1 MDRQR
6 QQILQQINKIMVKK
20 NPVEM
25 HSTHNDG
32 KSAIAERFIGTLKKN
47 VYKYVTSILKNV
59 YIHKLNDIDY
69 KYKNP
74 CHRTIKM
81 KPADVKP
88 STYVD
93 ASKEINIED
102 PKFKIGDIV
111 GISKDKNIFA
121 QGYVPNWSEEGFV
134 IKNTVLWIYVISDLK
149 V

>member
-1 MDRQR
+1 MY
-6 QQILQQINKIMVKK
+6 
-20 NPVEM
+20 
-25 HSTHNDG
+25 STHNDG

-47 VYKYVTSILKNV
+47 VYKYIISILKNV

-93 ASKEINIED
+93 ANKEINIED

-111 GISKDKNIFA
+111 GISKDENIFA

-134 IKNTVLWIYVISDLK
+134 IKNTVLWTYVISDLK
-149 V
+149 C